1 MPHLVLI
8 LEDVQAKT
16 FELNQPVTRIGRSP
30 ANDVVVPDRFA
41 SREHASI
48 KALEDGSYEIQDLG
62 GRQPLKVNDTVI
74 SRHRLQDGDRIAMGK
89 SIIIFK
95 TDDPASSAFLKSL
108 AADLKQD
115 EVEVAAVDPKKTALF
130 TLEDFSG
137 KDLTSQQKDH
147 QRLMLLYEFGQ
158 SVNSCLEDPALLLNE
173 FMTAAFKML
182 EAERGFVAL
191 VDEHTGDL
199 NYEIVRDN
207 TSDQPPQELGISKT
221 IVHKVLRDGVS
232 LLTYNALED
241 LELEDAQSV
250 KQYNIRSAICAPL
263 LNRET
268 VLGVVYLDNRAS
280 EGIFNKED
288 LMFLMGMC
296 HQAGIALGN
305 ASLHRQVVQENLR
318 LTEAVKPHYRIIGES
333 ESIQRV
339 FATMRKVA
347 PTEVTVLIEG
357 ETGTGKELVA
367 RAIHAFS
374 PRAESP
380 FVAVNC
386 AAIPKELI
394 ESELF
399 GHEKGAFTGALKA
412 RQGKFEAARQGTIFL
427 DEIGDM
433 SLDTQAK
440 VLRVL
445 EEKELQ
451 RVGGSETISVNVRV
465 IAATNKNLLQA
476 VRGGLFREDLFYR
489 LNVVTITI
497 PALRER
503 PDDIIRLAESFVSG
517 GGGRT
522 VKISKKAADLLT
534 SYAWPGNVRELKNAI
549 DRAMVMGDGENIQ
562 PEDLPYNVRRGGSK
576 TIPSPLASLEILE
589 QDHITRV
596 LRHTKWNKSAAAKI
610 LGITR
615 QTLDNKIARY
625 QIKKE

>member
-1 MPHLVLI
+1 LPYLVLI

-16 FELNQPVTRIGRSP
+16 FELTQPITHIGRSP
-30 ANDVVVPDRFA
+30 SNDVVVPDRFA

-48 KALEDGSYEIQDLG
+48 KALEDGGYEILDQG
-62 GRQPLKVNDTVI
+62 GRQPLKVNDIVI
-74 SRHRLQDGDRIAMGK
+74 SRHRLQDGDRIALGK

-108 AADLKQD
+108 AADLKQE

-130 TLEDFSG
+130 TLEDFSS
-137 KDLTSQQKDH
+137 KDLTSQHKDH

-158 SVNSCLEDPALLLNE
+158 TVNSCLEDPALLLAE

-241 LELEDAQSV
+241 LDLEDAQSV
-250 KQYNIRSAICAPL
+250 KQYNIRSAVCAPL
-263 LNRET
+263 LNREN

-367 RAIHAFS
+367 RAVHEFS
-374 PRAESP
+374 TRAEFP

-412 RQGKFEAARQGTIFL
+412 RQGKFEAAHQGTIFL

-433 SLDTQAK
+433 SMDTQAK

-451 RVGGSETISVNVRV
+451 RVGGSETLSVDVRV
-465 IAATNKNLLQA
+465 IAATNKDLQQA
-476 VRGGLFREDLFYR
+476 VKCGAFREDLYYR
-489 LNVVTITI
+489 LNVVSITI

-503 PDDIIRLAESFVSG
+503 PDDILRLAESFM
-517 GGGRT
+517 GGRS
-522 VKISKKAADLLT
+522 VKISKKAAELLT
-534 SYAWPGNVRELKNAI
+534 SYSWPGNVRELKNSI
-549 DRAMVMGDGENIQ
+549 ERAMVMGDGETIQ
-562 PEDLPYNVRRGGSK
+562 PEDLPYAIRKGGGK
-576 TIPSPLASLEILE
+576 TIPSPLASLDILE
-589 QDHITRV
+589 QDHIVRV
-596 LRHTKWNKSAAAKI
+596 LRHTKWHKSAAAKI

-615 QTLDNKIARY
+615 QTLDNKIARF
-625 QIKKE
+625 QLKKE